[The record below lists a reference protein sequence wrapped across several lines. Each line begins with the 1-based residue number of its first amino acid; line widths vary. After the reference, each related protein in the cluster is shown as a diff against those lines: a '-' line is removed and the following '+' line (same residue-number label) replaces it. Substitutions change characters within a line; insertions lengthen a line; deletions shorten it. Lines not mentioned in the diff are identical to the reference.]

1 MINSSIVDFFTNLY
15 TINNQTRR
23 NMELISHYKV
33 FHDKSFVVEYH
44 ERQGTLENLKAF
56 KISEASDLNY
66 SQNYENI

>member
-1 MINSSIVDFFTNLY
+1 
-15 TINNQTRR
+15 
-23 NMELISHYKV
+23 MELISHYKV